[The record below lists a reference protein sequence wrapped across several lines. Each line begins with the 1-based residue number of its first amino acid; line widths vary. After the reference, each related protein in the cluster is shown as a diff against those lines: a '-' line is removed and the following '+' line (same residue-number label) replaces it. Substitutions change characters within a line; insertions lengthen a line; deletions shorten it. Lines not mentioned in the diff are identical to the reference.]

1 MKNFKH
7 VLNFEL
13 GNYFKAKAFIVST
26 IIICLI
32 CAGLMFIPRIKDA
45 FKSGGSSDGDGNG
58 DDNKTIAAIY
68 DEGKIIDDISPLEE
82 YFPSVE
88 FELYDTEAK
97 LKENV
102 ENQTVKF
109 GFVVHDADS
118 FTYYVYNKSMSDDK
132 QYIFSKYLA
141 QVRREEFCRV
151 NNISIEE
158 LSKLDDDTI
167 LFDQEVLGKDSE
179 SNYWYCYLLVVV
191 IFMLIIMYGTSI
203 ASSVTNEKSNRSIEI
218 LITSTSST
226 SILFGKVIAAFIALI
241 FQSGLI
247 GISIFGSYQFNK
259 EYFGGVVATMLDIPG
274 DVLFVYAI
282 FGIGGFLFYAFLY
295 GALGALVS
303 KIEDLNK
310 SAGTAQM
317 TITLVYVFVL
327 ANLTHIDSTLIK
339 VLSFLPISSY
349 SAMFARV
356 AMGNVAAWEVIVSAV
371 ILYASDIAMG
381 ILGAKI
387 FRNSTL
393 RYGNPIKLT
402 AAFKNLKKAE

>member
-1 MKNFKH
+1 
-7 VLNFEL
+7 
-13 GNYFKAKAFIVST
+13 
-26 IIICLI
+26 
-32 CAGLMFIPRIKDA
+32 
-45 FKSGGSSDGDGNG
+45 
-58 DDNKTIAAIY
+58 
-68 DEGKIIDDISPLEE
+68 
-82 YFPSVE
+82 
-88 FELYDTEAK
+88 
-97 LKENV
+97 
-102 ENQTVKF
+102 
-109 GFVVHDADS
+109 
-118 FTYYVYNKSMSDDK
+118 MSDDK

-141 QVRREEFCRV
+141 QVRREEFCRD

-356 AMGNVAAWEVIVSAV
+356 AMGNVATWEVIVSAV